1 MLFLNYVQTFCFS
14 FVSNKKVHYFPFS
27 GNLKTAEYVEL
38 NVFSENADF
47 LNENKKKC

>member
-1 MLFLNYVQTFCFS
+1 M
-14 FVSNKKVHYFPFS
+14 HYFPFS

-47 LNENKKKC
+47 LHENKKILNFCLENVETNQSYNDFGF